1 MPKEMKE
8 FLEDFAE
15 LLDKHNIL
23 VQVTPK
29 GLCFNF
35 HTKLI
40 LETNEINAKIIEKML
55 EDIEEKRG

>member
-23 VQVTPK
+23 VQVTPN

-35 HTKLI
+35 RTKLI
-40 LETNEINAKIIEKML
+40 IESNEINAKIIEKML
-55 EDIEEKRG
+55 EDIEEKRW